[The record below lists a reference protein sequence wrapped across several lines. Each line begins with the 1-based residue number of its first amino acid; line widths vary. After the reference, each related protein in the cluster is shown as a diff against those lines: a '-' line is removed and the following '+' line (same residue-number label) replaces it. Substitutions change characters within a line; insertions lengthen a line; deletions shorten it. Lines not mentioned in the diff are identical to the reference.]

1 MNDRKHIPYIDLISQ
16 HSSIKEQILAAVEE
30 VLDHS
35 QFIQGEEVTA
45 FEEAFASLCEV
56 QFAVG
61 VNSGTDGLILAL
73 RVLGIGAGDEVITAP
88 NSFIASS
95 SCISWVG
102 ARPVFVDVKEDYNID
117 PAQIEDKITT
127 RTKAIL
133 PIHLTGRPADMQ
145 TIVEIAKR
153 HNLYVIED
161 CSQAVSAEY
170 YDKRVGS
177 FGITGVFSLHPL
189 KTLNACGDSG
199 VITTNDVNI
208 YKALLL
214 LRNHGL
220 RTRDDCVTWGVNS
233 RLDSFQA
240 AILLI
245 KMNYLDLWTNKRMN
259 NAKYYQKELSEIKS
273 IKLPMDK
280 LHEKAVYHT
289 FVIQTDNREA
299 LRSYLLEHG
308 IETTIHYPVPIHLQT
323 VVKSLGYKRGDFPVT
338 EKQSERIL
346 SIPVHQNLQD
356 GDLDCVVKTIKAFYN

>member
-1 MNDRKHIPYIDLISQ
+1 MIKKHISYVDLISQ
-16 HSSIKEQILAAVEE
+16 HSSIKELILTAVEE
-30 VLDHS
+30 VLDHG
-35 QFIQGEEVTA
+35 QFVNGEEATA
-45 FEEAFASLCEV
+45 FEKAFSQLCEV

-73 RVLGIGAGDEVITAP
+73 HALGVGFGDEVITSP
-88 NSFIASS
+88 NSFVASS

-117 PAQIEDKITT
+117 STQIEDKITA

-133 PIHLTGRPADMQ
+133 PVHLTGRPAEMQ
-145 TIVEIAKR
+145 MILEIAER

-170 YDKRVGS
+170 YSKCVGS
-177 FGITGVFSLHPL
+177 FGTIGVFSLHPL

-199 VITTNDVNI
+199 IITTDDVDI
-208 YKALLL
+208 YQELLL

-220 RTRDDCVTWGVNS
+220 RSRGDCVTWGLNS
-233 RLDSFQA
+233 RLDSVQA

-245 KMNYLDLWTNKRMN
+245 KMDYLDLWTNKRIS
-259 NAKYYQKELSEIKS
+259 NAKYYQKELSEVDA
-273 IKLPMDK
+273 IKLPKDK
-280 LHEKAVYHT
+280 PYEKAVYHT
-289 FVIQTDNREA
+289 FVIEMDNRDA

-308 IETTIHYPVPIHLQT
+308 IETSVHYPVPIHLQAAA
-323 VVKSLGYKRGDFPVT
+323 KDLGYKRGDFPVT

-346 SIPVHQNLQD
+346 SLPVHQNLQD
-356 GDLDCVVKTIKAFYN
+356 DDLDHVVKTIKAFYN

>member
-1 MNDRKHIPYIDLISQ
+1 MIKKHIPYVDLISQ
-16 HSSIKEQILAAVEE
+16 HSSIKELILTAVEE
-30 VLDHS
+30 VLDHG
-35 QFIQGEEVTA
+35 QFVNGEEITA
-45 FEEAFASLCEV
+45 FEKAFAQLCEV

-73 RVLGIGAGDEVITAP
+73 HTLGVGLGDEVITSP
-88 NSFIASS
+88 NSFISSS

-117 PAQIEDKITT
+117 PTQIEDKITP

-133 PIHLTGRPADMQ
+133 PIHLTGRPAEMQ
-145 TIVEIAKR
+145 MILEIAER

-170 YDKRVGS
+170 YSKCVGS
-177 FGITGVFSLHPL
+177 FGTIGVFSLHPL

-199 VITTNDVNI
+199 IITTDDVDI
-208 YKALLL
+208 YEELLL

-220 RTRDDCVTWGVNS
+220 RSRDDCVTWGFNS
-233 RLDSFQA
+233 RLDSVQA

-245 KMNYLDLWTNKRMN
+245 KMDYLDLWTNKRIS
-259 NAKYYQKELSEIKS
+259 NAKYYQKELSEVDA
-273 IKLPMDK
+273 IKLPKDK
-280 LHEKAVYHT
+280 PYEKAVYHT
-289 FVIQTDNREA
+289 FIIEMDNRDA

-308 IETTIHYPVPIHLQT
+308 IETSVHYPVPIHLQAAA
-323 VVKSLGYKRGDFPVT
+323 KDLGYKRGDFPVT

-346 SIPVHQNLQD
+346 SLPVHQNLQD
-356 GDLDCVVKTIKAFYN
+356 DDLDHVVKTIKAFYN

>member
-1 MNDRKHIPYIDLISQ
+1 MIKKHIPYVDLISQ
-16 HSSIKEQILAAVEE
+16 HSSIKELILTAVEE
-30 VLDHS
+30 VLDHG
-35 QFIQGEEVTA
+35 QFVNGEETTA
-45 FEEAFASLCEV
+45 FEKAFTQLCEV

-73 RVLGIGAGDEVITAP
+73 HALGVGFGDEVITSP
-88 NSFIASS
+88 NSFVASS

-117 PAQIEDKITT
+117 PTQIEDKITP

-133 PIHLTGRPADMQ
+133 PIHLTGRPAEMQ
-145 TIVEIAKR
+145 MILEIAER

-170 YDKRVGS
+170 YSKCVGS
-177 FGITGVFSLHPL
+177 FGTIGAFSLHPL

-199 VITTNDVNI
+199 IITTDDVDI
-208 YKALLL
+208 YEKLLL

-220 RTRDDCVTWGVNS
+220 RSRGNCVTWGFNS
-233 RLDSFQA
+233 RLDSVQA

-245 KMNYLDLWTNKRMN
+245 KMDYLDLWTNKRIS
-259 NAKYYQKELSEIKS
+259 NAKYYQKELSEVDA
-273 IKLPMDK
+273 IKLPKDK
-280 LHEKAVYHT
+280 PYEKAVYHT
-289 FVIQTDNREA
+289 FVIEMDNRDA

-308 IETTIHYPVPIHLQT
+308 IETSVHYPVPIHLQ
-323 VVKSLGYKRGDFPVT
+323 VAAKDLGYKRGDFPVT

-346 SIPVHQNLQD
+346 SLPVHQNLQD
-356 GDLDCVVKTIKAFYN
+356 DDLDYVVKTIKAFYN

>member
-1 MNDRKHIPYIDLISQ
+1 MIKKHIPYVDLISQ
-16 HSSIKEQILAAVEE
+16 HSSIKELILTAVEE
-30 VLDHS
+30 VLDHG
-35 QFIQGEEVTA
+35 QFVNGEETTA
-45 FEEAFASLCEV
+45 FEKAFAQLCEV

-73 RVLGIGAGDEVITAP
+73 HALGVGFGDEVITSP
-88 NSFIASS
+88 NSFVASS

-117 PAQIEDKITT
+117 PTQIEDKITP

-133 PIHLTGRPADMQ
+133 PIHLTGRPAEMQ
-145 TIVEIAKR
+145 MILEIAER

-170 YDKRVGS
+170 YSKCVGS
-177 FGITGVFSLHPL
+177 FGTIGAFSLHPL

-199 VITTNDVNI
+199 IITTDDVDI
-208 YKALLL
+208 YEELLL

-220 RTRDDCVTWGVNS
+220 RSRDNCVTWGFNS
-233 RLDSFQA
+233 RLDSVQA

-245 KMNYLDLWTNKRMN
+245 KMDYLDLWTNKRIS
-259 NAKYYQKELSEIKS
+259 NARYYQKELSEIDA
-273 IKLPMDK
+273 IKLPKDK
-280 LHEKAVYHT
+280 PYEKAVYHT
-289 FVIQTDNREA
+289 FVIEIDNRDA

-308 IETTIHYPVPIHLQT
+308 IETSVHYPVPIHLQ
-323 VVKSLGYKRGDFPVT
+323 VAAKDLGYKRGDFPVT

-346 SIPVHQNLQD
+346 SLPVHQNLQD
-356 GDLDCVVKTIKAFYN
+356 DDLDHVVKTIKAFYN

>member
-1 MNDRKHIPYIDLISQ
+1 MIKKHIPYVDLISQ
-16 HSSIKEQILAAVEE
+16 HSSIKELILTAVEE
-30 VLDHS
+30 VLDHG
-35 QFIQGEEVTA
+35 QFVNGEEITA
-45 FEEAFASLCEV
+45 FEKAFAQLCEV

-73 RVLGIGAGDEVITAP
+73 HALGVGLGDEVITSP

-117 PAQIEDKITT
+117 LTQIEDKITP

-133 PIHLTGRPADMQ
+133 PIHLTGRPAEMQ
-145 TIVEIAKR
+145 MILEIAER

-170 YDKRVGS
+170 YSKCVGS
-177 FGITGVFSLHPL
+177 FGTIGVFSLHPL

-199 VITTNDVNI
+199 IITTDDVDI
-208 YKALLL
+208 YEELLL

-220 RTRDDCVTWGVNS
+220 RSRGDCVTWGLNS
-233 RLDSFQA
+233 RLDSVQA
-240 AILLI
+240 AILSI
-245 KMNYLDLWTNKRMN
+245 KMDYLDLWTNKRIS
-259 NAKYYQKELSEIKS
+259 NAKYYQKELSEVDA
-273 IKLPMDK
+273 IKLPKDK
-280 LHEKAVYHT
+280 PYEKAVYHM
-289 FVIQTDNREA
+289 FVIEMDNRDA

-308 IETTIHYPVPIHLQT
+308 IETSVHYPVPIHLQ
-323 VVKSLGYKRGDFPVT
+323 VAAKDLGYKRGDFPVT

-346 SIPVHQNLQD
+346 SLPVHQNLQD
-356 GDLDCVVKTIKAFYN
+356 DDLDYVVKTIKAFYN

>member
-1 MNDRKHIPYIDLISQ
+1 MIKKHIPYVDLISQ
-16 HSSIKEQILAAVEE
+16 HSSIKELILTAVEE
-30 VLDHS
+30 VLDHG
-35 QFIQGEEVTA
+35 QFVNGEETTA
-45 FEEAFASLCEV
+45 FEKAFSQLCEV

-73 RVLGIGAGDEVITAP
+73 HALGVGFGDEVITSP
-88 NSFIASS
+88 NSFVASS

-117 PAQIEDKITT
+117 STQIEDKITA

-133 PIHLTGRPADMQ
+133 PVHLTGRPAEMQ
-145 TIVEIAKR
+145 MILEIAER

-170 YDKRVGS
+170 YSKCVGS
-177 FGITGVFSLHPL
+177 FGTIGVFSLHPL

-199 VITTNDVNI
+199 IITTDDVDI
-208 YKALLL
+208 YEELLL

-220 RTRDDCVTWGVNS
+220 RSRDNCVTWGFNS
-233 RLDSFQA
+233 RLDSVQA

-245 KMNYLDLWTNKRMN
+245 KMDYLDLWTNKRIS
-259 NAKYYQKELSEIKS
+259 NAKYYQKELSEVDA
-273 IKLPMDK
+273 IKLPKDK
-280 LHEKAVYHT
+280 PYEKAVYHT
-289 FVIQTDNREA
+289 FIIEMDNRDA

-308 IETTIHYPVPIHLQT
+308 IETSVHYPVPIHLQAAA
-323 VVKSLGYKRGDFPVT
+323 KDLGYKRGDFPVT

-346 SIPVHQNLQD
+346 SLPVHQNLQD
-356 GDLDCVVKTIKAFYN
+356 DDLDHVVKTIKAFYN

>member
-1 MNDRKHIPYIDLISQ
+1 MIKKHIPYVDLISQ
-16 HSSIKEQILAAVEE
+16 HSSIKELILTAVEE
-30 VLDHS
+30 VLGHG
-35 QFIQGEEVTA
+35 QFVNGEEITA
-45 FEEAFASLCEV
+45 FEKAFAQLCEV

-73 RVLGIGAGDEVITAP
+73 HALGVGFGDEVITSP
-88 NSFIASS
+88 NSFVASS

-117 PAQIEDKITT
+117 PTQIEDKITP

-133 PIHLTGRPADMQ
+133 PIHLTGRPAEMQ
-145 TIVEIAKR
+145 MILEIAER

-170 YDKRVGS
+170 YSKCVGS
-177 FGITGVFSLHPL
+177 FGTIGAFSLHPL

-199 VITTNDVNI
+199 IITTDDVDI
-208 YKALLL
+208 YEELLL

-220 RTRDDCVTWGVNS
+220 RSRDNCVTWGFNS
-233 RLDSFQA
+233 RLDSVQA

-245 KMNYLDLWTNKRMN
+245 KMDYLDLWTNKRIS
-259 NAKYYQKELSEIKS
+259 NAKYYQKELSEVDA
-273 IKLPMDK
+273 IKLPKDK
-280 LHEKAVYHT
+280 PYEKAVYHT
-289 FVIQTDNREA
+289 FIIEMDNRDA

-308 IETTIHYPVPIHLQT
+308 IETSVHYPVPIHLQ
-323 VVKSLGYKRGDFPVT
+323 VAAKDLGYKRGDFPVT

-346 SIPVHQNLQD
+346 SLPVHQNLQD
-356 GDLDCVVKTIKAFYN
+356 DDLDHVVKTIKAFYN

>member
-1 MNDRKHIPYIDLISQ
+1 MIKKHIPYVDLISQ
-16 HSSIKEQILAAVEE
+16 HSSIKELILTAVEE
-30 VLDHS
+30 VLDHG
-35 QFIQGEEVTA
+35 QFVNGEETTA
-45 FEEAFASLCEV
+45 FEKAFTQLCEV

-73 RVLGIGAGDEVITAP
+73 HALGVGFGDEVITSP
-88 NSFIASS
+88 NSFVASS

-117 PAQIEDKITT
+117 FTQIEDKITA

-133 PIHLTGRPADMQ
+133 PIHLTGRPAEMQ
-145 TIVEIAKR
+145 MILEIAER

-170 YDKRVGS
+170 YSKCVGS
-177 FGITGVFSLHPL
+177 FGTIGAFSLHPL

-199 VITTNDVNI
+199 IITTDDVDI
-208 YKALLL
+208 YEELLL

-220 RTRDDCVTWGVNS
+220 RSRGDCVTWGLNS
-233 RLDSFQA
+233 RLDSVQA

-245 KMNYLDLWTNKRMN
+245 KMDYLDLWTNKRIS
-259 NAKYYQKELSEIKS
+259 NAKYYQKELSEVDA
-273 IKLPMDK
+273 IKLPKDK
-280 LHEKAVYHT
+280 PYEKAVYHT
-289 FVIQTDNREA
+289 FVIEMDNRDA

-308 IETTIHYPVPIHLQT
+308 IETSVHYPVPIHLQAAA
-323 VVKSLGYKRGDFPVT
+323 KDLGYKRGDFPVT

-346 SIPVHQNLQD
+346 SLPVHQNLQD
-356 GDLDCVVKTIKAFYN
+356 DDLDYVVKTIKAFYN

>member
-1 MNDRKHIPYIDLISQ
+1 MIKKHIPYVDLISQ
-16 HSSIKEQILAAVEE
+16 HSSIKELILTAVEE
-30 VLDHS
+30 VLDHG
-35 QFIQGEEVTA
+35 QFVNGEETTA
-45 FEEAFASLCEV
+45 FEKAFTQLCEV

-73 RVLGIGAGDEVITAP
+73 HALGVGFGDEVITSP
-88 NSFIASS
+88 NSFVASS

-117 PAQIEDKITT
+117 PTQIEDKITA

-133 PIHLTGRPADMQ
+133 PIHLTGRPAEMQ
-145 TIVEIAKR
+145 MILEIAER

-170 YDKRVGS
+170 YSKCVGS
-177 FGITGVFSLHPL
+177 FGTIGAFSLHPL

-199 VITTNDVNI
+199 IITTDDVDI
-208 YKALLL
+208 YEELLL

-220 RTRDDCVTWGVNS
+220 RSRDNCMTWGFNS
-233 RLDSFQA
+233 RLDSVQA

-245 KMNYLDLWTNKRMN
+245 KMDYLDLWTNKRIS
-259 NAKYYQKELSEIKS
+259 NAKYYQKELSEVDA
-273 IKLPMDK
+273 IKLPKDK
-280 LHEKAVYHT
+280 PYEKAVYHT
-289 FVIQTDNREA
+289 FVIEMDNRDA

-308 IETTIHYPVPIHLQT
+308 IETSVHYPAPIHLQAAA
-323 VVKSLGYKRGDFPVT
+323 KDLGYKRGDFPVT

-346 SIPVHQNLQD
+346 SLPVHQNLQD
-356 GDLDCVVKTIKAFYN
+356 DDLDHVVKTIKAFYN

>member
-1 MNDRKHIPYIDLISQ
+1 MIKKHIPYVDLISQ
-16 HSSIKEQILAAVEE
+16 HSSIKELILTAVEE
-30 VLDHS
+30 VLDHG
-35 QFIQGEEVTA
+35 QFVNGEETTA
-45 FEEAFASLCEV
+45 FEKAFTQLCEV

-73 RVLGIGAGDEVITAP
+73 HALGVGFGDEVITSP
-88 NSFIASS
+88 NSFVASS

-117 PAQIEDKITT
+117 STQIEDKITA

-133 PIHLTGRPADMQ
+133 PIHLTGRPAEMQ
-145 TIVEIAKR
+145 MILEIAER

-170 YDKRVGS
+170 YSKCVGS
-177 FGITGVFSLHPL
+177 FGTIGAFSLHPL

-199 VITTNDVNI
+199 IITTDDVDI
-208 YKALLL
+208 YEELLL

-220 RTRDDCVTWGVNS
+220 RNRDNCVTWGFNS
-233 RLDSFQA
+233 RLDSVQA

-245 KMNYLDLWTNKRMN
+245 KMDYLDLWTNKRIS
-259 NAKYYQKELSEIKS
+259 NAKYYQKELSEVDA
-273 IKLPMDK
+273 IKLPKDK
-280 LHEKAVYHT
+280 PYEKAVYHT
-289 FVIQTDNREA
+289 FIIEMDNRDA

-308 IETTIHYPVPIHLQT
+308 IETSVHYPVPIHLQAAA
-323 VVKSLGYKRGDFPVT
+323 KDLGYKRGDFPVT

-346 SIPVHQNLQD
+346 SLPVHQNLQD
-356 GDLDCVVKTIKAFYN
+356 DDLDYVVKTIKAFYN

>member
-1 MNDRKHIPYIDLISQ
+1 MIKKHIPYVDLISQ
-16 HSSIKEQILAAVEE
+16 HSSIKELILTAVEE
-30 VLDHS
+30 VLDHG
-35 QFIQGEEVTA
+35 QFVNGEETTA
-45 FEEAFASLCEV
+45 FEKAFTQLCEV

-73 RVLGIGAGDEVITAP
+73 HALGVGFGDEVITSP
-88 NSFIASS
+88 NSFVASS

-117 PAQIEDKITT
+117 FTQIEDKITP

-133 PIHLTGRPADMQ
+133 PIHLTGRPAEMQ
-145 TIVEIAKR
+145 MILEIAER

-170 YDKRVGS
+170 YSKCVGS
-177 FGITGVFSLHPL
+177 FGTIGVFSLHPL

-199 VITTNDVNI
+199 IITTDDVDI
-208 YKALLL
+208 YEELLL

-220 RTRDDCVTWGVNS
+220 RSRDNCVTWGFNS
-233 RLDSFQA
+233 RLDSVQA

-245 KMNYLDLWTNKRMN
+245 KMDYLDLWTNKRIS
-259 NAKYYQKELSEIKS
+259 NAKYYQKELSEVDA
-273 IKLPMDK
+273 IKLPKDK
-280 LHEKAVYHT
+280 PYEKAVYHT
-289 FVIQTDNREA
+289 FVIEMDNRDA

-308 IETTIHYPVPIHLQT
+308 IETSVHYPVPIHLQAAA
-323 VVKSLGYKRGDFPVT
+323 KDLGYKRGDFPVT

-346 SIPVHQNLQD
+346 SLPVHQNLQD
-356 GDLDCVVKTIKAFYN
+356 DDLDHVVKTIKAFYN

>member
-220 RTRDDCVTWGVNS
+220 RTRDDCV
-233 RLDSFQA
+233 
-240 AILLI
+240 
-245 KMNYLDLWTNKRMN
+245 
-259 NAKYYQKELSEIKS
+259 
-273 IKLPMDK
+273 
-280 LHEKAVYHT
+280 
-289 FVIQTDNREA
+289 
-299 LRSYLLEHG
+299 
-308 IETTIHYPVPIHLQT
+308 
-323 VVKSLGYKRGDFPVT
+323 
-338 EKQSERIL
+338 RIYFTRPL
-346 SIPVHQNLQD
+346 
-356 GDLDCVVKTIKAFYN
+356 A

>member
-170 YDKRVGS
+170 YSECVGS
-177 FGITGVFSLHPL
+177 FGTVGAFSLHPL

-199 VITTNDVNI
+199 IITTDDVDI
-208 YKALLL
+208 YQELLL

-220 RTRDDCVTWGVNS
+220 RSRDDCVTWGFNS
-233 RLDSFQA
+233 RLDSVQA

-245 KMNYLDLWTNKRMN
+245 KMDYLDLWTNKRIS
-259 NAKYYQKELSEIKS
+259 NAKYYQKELSEVDA
-273 IKLPMDK
+273 IKLPKDK
-280 LHEKAVYHT
+280 PYEKAVYHT
-289 FVIQTDNREA
+289 FVIEMDNRDA

-308 IETTIHYPVPIHLQT
+308 IETSIHYPVPIHLQ
-323 VVKSLGYKRGDFPVT
+323 VAAKDLGYKRGDFPVT

-346 SIPVHQNLQD
+346 SLPVHQNLQD
-356 GDLDCVVKTIKAFYN
+356 DDLDHVVKTIKAFYN